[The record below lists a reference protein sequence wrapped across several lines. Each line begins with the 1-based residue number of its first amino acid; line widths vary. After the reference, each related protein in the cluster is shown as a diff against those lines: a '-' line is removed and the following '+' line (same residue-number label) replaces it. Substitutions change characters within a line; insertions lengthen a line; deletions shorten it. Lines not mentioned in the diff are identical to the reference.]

1 MTTTT
6 ATLQQETLHQDLP
19 RDVRREMTT
28 ELFERASQ
36 ATGAERDR
44 IIDEVILVNTSV
56 ARTIAKRY
64 AHRGVPLEDLEQVAY
79 LALVR
84 AAHKF
89 DGDLSEDF
97 LVFAVPTIRGEIKRW
112 FRDHGW
118 TVRPPRRV
126 QELQADV
133 LRVRGQATDQNGGTP
148 GSAEIAAKL
157 GVDEAAVDEA
167 LAIKGCFS
175 PMSLDAPVDST
186 GDGAALGELLP
197 SDDDGMDHAEMR
209 LLLEQAMSQLT
220 ERERLIVRLRFV
232 EDLTQGEIGERIG
245 VTQMQ
250 VSRLLKKVL
259 AKLRVLLAG
268 SGIAAA

>member
-6 ATLQQETLHQDLP
+6 ATLHQDLP
-19 RDVRREMTT
+19 RDVRRELTT
-28 ELFERASQ
+28 QLFERAAS

-44 IIDEVILVNTSV
+44 LIDEVILVNTSV

-133 LRVRGQATDQNGGTP
+133 LRVRGQATERTGGVP
-148 GSAEIAAKL
+148 ASAEIAEEL

-186 GDGAALGELLP
+186 GDGASLGELLP
-197 SDDDGMDHAEMR
+197 SGEDGMGNAETR
-209 LLLEQAMSQLT
+209 LLLEQALAQLT
-220 ERERLIVRLRFV
+220 ERERLIVHLRFV

-259 AKLRVLLAG
+259 AKLRALLAG
-268 SGIAAA
+268 DDIVAA

>member
-6 ATLQQETLHQDLP
+6 AALHQDLP
-19 RDVRREMTT
+19 RDVRRELTT
-28 ELFERASQ
+28 DLFDRASR

-44 IIDEVILVNTSV
+44 LIDEVILVNTSV

-133 LRVRGQATDQNGGTP
+133 LRVRGRSTERTGGVP
-148 GSAEIAAKL
+148 GSAEIADEL

-186 GDGAALGELLP
+186 SDGACLGELLP
-197 SDDDGMDHAEMR
+197 SDDDGMARAETR
-209 LLLEQAMSQLT
+209 LLLEQALAQLT

-232 EDLTQGEIGERIG
+232 EDLTQGEMGERIG

-259 AKLRVLLAG
+259 EKLRVLLAG
-268 SGIAAA
+268 DDFAAA